1 MPYGYHKKILRVD
14 LTRESIE
21 VEEPDEKEYFRYLGG
36 GTLALYYLL
45 RELPPKS
52 DPLGAENLLI
62 FAGSVIS
69 GTPAAGISRFS
80 VAAKSPLTG
89 GFGESEAGGWWIPEL
104 KSSGF
109 DAIVIKGKAPR
120 PVYLWIHNEKAELRE
135 AQHLWGKL
143 TKEAQEEIRKELG
156 DNRVRVAL
164 IGPSGEK
171 KVRFSCIL
179 NELKHANGR
188 TGLGA
193 VMGSK
198 NLKAIAVKGEKKI
211 ETANEGEVKRLIK
224 WLKDNYEEPY
234 FSIGNLGTSRVTGL
248 LSEQGILPT
257 FNFREGSFKGAEAI
271 SGETMSKTI
280 LVRRGTCYG
289 CFVRCKREVQ
299 VKEPF
304 PVDPI
309 YGGPEYETIAAF
321 GSMCGIDDLKAISW
335 ANQLCNAYGLD
346 TISTGTMISFAME
359 CYENGIL
366 KKGDVEGLELRFGNV
381 EAMLKMVE
389 RIGKREGIGYLL
401 GEGIR
406 LAVEKLGKEAEPFAL
421 HVKGM
426 TLPLH
431 EPRGKVGVGLGYAVS
446 PTGPDHMEFPHDPFW
461 ATEAGISLLRP
472 LGILEPLDVFD
483 LGPKKVRLF
492 IYLQQYWDLLNSL
505 GVCMFTAKPF
515 GPQTLNGIVDYVKAV
530 TGWETS
536 LFDLLKVGE
545 RHANM
550 ARIFN
555 LREGLTS
562 RDDTLPERI
571 FQPMEGGTLKGK
583 KIDKEEFLKA
593 VKNYYQMMGWD
604 PESGIPRKEKLSELD
619 LDWLI
624 ELYPHLVS

>member
-1 MPYGYHKKILRVD
+1 MSYGYNKKILRVD
-14 LTRESIE
+14 LENESIN
-21 VEEPDEKEYFRYLGG
+21 VEEPQDTLYCRHLGG

-45 RELPPKS
+45 KESRPKS
-52 DPLGAENLLI
+52 DPLGPDNILV
-62 FAGSVIS
+62 FSGSVIS
-69 GTPAAGISRFS
+69 GTPAAGLSRFS

-89 GFGESEAGGWWIPEL
+89 GFGEAEAGGWWIPEL
-104 KSSGF
+104 KFAGF
-109 DAIVIKGKAPR
+109 DAIVIKGKAQR
-120 PVYLWIHNEKAELRE
+120 PVYLWIHDGEAEIRDGRR
-135 AQHLWGKL
+135 LWGKFS
-143 TKEAQEEIRKELG
+143 KETQEEIRTELG
-156 DNRVRVAL
+156 DERIRIAS
-164 IGPSGEK
+164 IGPAGEK
-171 KVRFSCIL
+171 LVKVACIL

-198 NLKAIAVKGEKKI
+198 NLKAVAVRGKKKM
-211 ETANEGEVKRLIK
+211 EVADEEAVKRLTK
-224 WLKDNYEEPY
+224 WLRDTYEEPY
-234 FSIGNLGTSRVTGL
+234 FSIGNLGTSRVTVML
-248 LSEQGILPT
+248 NEQGILPT
-257 FNFREGSFKGAEAI
+257 FNFREGSFEGAEAI

-299 VKEPF
+299 VTEPYS
-304 PVDPI
+304 VDPI

-346 TISTGTMISFAME
+346 TISTGSLVSFAME
-359 CYENGIL
+359 CYEKGIL
-366 KKGDVEGLELRFGNV
+366 KKGETGGMDLRFGNV
-381 EAMLKMVE
+381 EAMIRMVE
-389 RIGKREGIGYLL
+389 MIGMREGL
-401 GEGIR
+401 GDILADGISS
-406 LAVEKLGKEAEPFAL
+406 AAEKFGKGADRFAM

-426 TLPLH
+426 PLPFH

-461 ATEAGISLLRP
+461 ATEAGIALLRP
-472 LGILEPLDVFD
+472 LGILEPVDVLD

-505 GVCMFTAKPF
+505 GVCMFTTKPF
-515 GPQTLNGIVDYVKAV
+515 GPQTFNGIVDYVKAV

-545 RHANM
+545 RHATM

-555 LREGLTS
+555 LREGFTS
-562 RDDTLPERI
+562 KDDTLPDRL
-571 FQPMEGGTLKGK
+571 FTPMEGGNLKGK
-583 KIDKEEFLKA
+583 KIDKEQFSKA
-593 VKNYYQMMGWD
+593 IETYYVMMGWD
-604 PESGIPRKEKLSELD
+604 SETGIPKKEKLAELD

-624 ELYPHLVS
+624 